1 MSFDSIGLAHNSY
14 ALRRLRMRTSA
25 SFAIP
30 LMLLLAL
37 GAGANAISFGALYTL
52 LWKPLPYAESQQL
65 VELRMDLR
73 DAGLQVGLSHALY
86 ELVRA
91 DTATFGGAAGAEPA
105 RPLTDPAG
113 RSWALQRVTADFAE
127 VLGSP
132 PSHGRSLR
140 DVVDTEHPLLLSEA
154 SARAQFGSAQAALGQ
169 ALQLKGTRYTVVG
182 VMPRGFSFPDAEV
195 DAWTP
200 YVQTAA
206 EREQDARGGFGLFT
220 VVARL
225 APGVETAAA
234 RDSLRAVLTNAEVL
248 TRLRSSGAQVEA
260 NARSWRERYS
270 AGHTRAIA
278 LLQIAALLLQA
289 VVAAN
294 LANLLL
300 FRVLARGR
308 EFSVR
313 SALGA
318 RRQDLLR
325 SVLAELW
332 LPALLGLLA
341 GYALAPVG
349 TALLHRMELL
359 PANLPD
365 AFGAPL
371 IGPLA
376 SLLTTLLIL
385 VVVVLSILPA
395 LRTGTVGRLRE
406 HARSGRI
413 GHRRSALLVA
423 QIALATVL
431 VGGAG
436 LLLRSAQNLA
446 AESRGFDAEHVLLS
460 TVDLQ
465 DLTAAATAR
474 GEPDPEAVIAA
485 AGLRIGEQVAALPGV
500 VDTAFADAAPF
511 GSSHF
516 IVNVRGLQGDADI
529 TVRSNGISAGFF
541 KVMGMPLLSGRDF
554 RAGDPDRGEVI
565 VDALFVAQVFGGVDP
580 VGRSIRIAND
590 DGYREATVI
599 GVVPTVKYRSLDEP
613 SMQAALYEPLRAPS
627 EIHFRLTRTRGDPAA
642 LVDRVRAAVM
652 QATPDAVLAY
662 HRPLAEA
669 VEASV
674 AGRIALPQL
683 VGLFALGVLLL
694 SGLGLYA
701 VLGLSMLERHPEF
714 GVRLALGATGPRIL
728 RLVLSQGLRLLLPG
742 LTLGIL
748 LGIGVAG
755 WLVDD
760 LFRVAP
766 HDLGAWLLAALAI
779 GTVTGLACALPARR
793 AARVSPR
800 LAMDGAG

>member
-1 MSFDSIGLAHNSY
+1 
-14 ALRRLRMRTSA
+14 MRISA

-37 GAGANAISFGALYTL
+37 GAAVNAASFGALYTL
-52 LWKPLPYAESQQL
+52 LWKPLPYADSQQL

-73 DAGLQVGLSHALY
+73 DAGLQVGLSHVLY
-86 ELVRA
+86 ELLRA
-91 DTATFGGAAGAEPA
+91 DSGTFSGAAGAIPV
-105 RPLTDPAG
+105 RPLTDAAG
-113 RSWALQRVTADFAE
+113 RGWALQRVTVDFAE
-127 VLGSP
+127 VLGSV

-140 DVVDTEHPLLLSEA
+140 DVDGVEHPLLLAETR
-154 SARAQFGSAQAALGQ
+154 ARERFGSAEAALGQ
-169 ALQLKGTRYTVVG
+169 TLQLKDTLYTVVG
-182 VMPRGFSFPDAEV
+182 VMPHGFSFPDAGV

-206 EREQDARGGFGLFT
+206 EREQDARGGFGPFV

-225 APGVETAAA
+225 APGVDIA
-234 RDSLRAVLTNAEVL
+234 RARASLASVLANAEVL
-248 TRLRSSGAQVEA
+248 ARLRSSDAQVEA
-260 NARSWRERYS
+260 DARSWRERYS
-270 AGHTRAIA
+270 AGHARAIG
-278 LLQIAALLLQA
+278 LLQIAALLLQG
-289 VVAAN
+289 VVATN

-308 EFSVR
+308 EFAVR

-318 RRQDLLR
+318 RRLDLLR

-332 LPALLGLLA
+332 LPALLSTLA
-341 GYALAPVG
+341 GCALAPAG
-349 TALLHRMELL
+349 NALLSRLGLL

-371 IGPLA
+371 IGPLV
-376 SLLTTLLIL
+376 SLLSTAL
-385 VVVVLSILPA
+385 VLAVVVLSMLPA
-395 LRTGTVGRLRE
+395 LRPAGTGALRE
-406 HARSGRI
+406 HARSGQI
-413 GHRRSALLVA
+413 GRGRSGLLVA

-446 AESRGFDAEHVLLS
+446 AESRGFEADRVLLS

-474 GEPDPEAVIAA
+474 GEADPEATLAA

-500 VDTAFADAAPF
+500 VDTAYADAAPF

-516 IVNVRGLQGDADI
+516 IVDVRSPQGDADI
-529 TVRSNGISAGFF
+529 TVRSNGVSAGFF
-541 KVMGMPLLSGRDF
+541 DVMGMPLLGGRGLS
-554 RAGDPDRGEVI
+554 AGDSARGEVI

-599 GVVPTVKYRSLDEP
+599 GVVPTVKFRSLDEP
-613 SMQAALYEPLRAPS
+613 SVQAALYEVLRAPS
-627 EIHFRLTRTRGDPAA
+627 EIHFRLTRTRGAPAD
-642 LVDRVRAAVM
+642 LVDGVRAAVL
-652 QATPDAVLAY
+652 QAAPDAVLAY

-669 VEASV
+669 VDASV
-674 AGRIALPQL
+674 AGRFALLQL

-701 VLGLSMLERHPEF
+701 VLGLSVLERRPEF
-714 GVRLALGATGPRIL
+714 GVRLALGATGSRIL
-728 RLVLSQGLRLLLPG
+728 GLVLNQGLRLLLPG
-742 LTLGIL
+742 VL
-748 LGIGVAG
+748 LGVLVGIVAAG
-755 WLVDD
+755 WLADD

-766 HDLGAWLLAALAI
+766 HDLAAWLLAALAI
-779 GTVTGLACALPARR
+779 GVVALLACALPARR

-800 LAMDGAG
+800 LAIDGG